1 MLVPVGALASGGHP
15 CPVNLKRSFD
25 FMLYLN
31 HATLYTPETRLDDAA
46 LLIRDGIIKRMG
58 PASSLTPPPEATQID
73 AHGKLLVPGFIDLQL
88 NGAFGDDFT
97 ADPETIWRVAAQLPR
112 FGVTSFLPTL
122 VTCPLERVDAALAVL
137 KTRPPGFHGAEPLGL
152 HLEGPFLN
160 PQKKGAHNAA
170 YMQNPDSNLV
180 PNWSRG
186 NGVFLVTLAPEL
198 PGALALVEELATQ
211 GILVSMG
218 HTMADVDE
226 ANAGYSAGIR
236 YATHLFNAMPPLEHR
251 MPNAPG
257 AVLANRDWV
266 AGLIPDGIHVHPA
279 LVKTIWNAKGTR
291 VNLVSDAMAALGM
304 SPGTYRLH
312 DFDCYV
318 SETEARLANGTL
330 AGSILPLDRAVRNF
344 IAYTGCSFSD
354 ALATVTTTPAALLH
368 EDHERGRI
376 AENMVADLVLLDD
389 ALSVQFT
396 IAAGELVYSA
406 PEFKTM
412 ATET

>member
-1 MLVPVGALASGGHP
+1 
-15 CPVNLKRSFD
+15 
-25 FMLYLN
+25 MLYLE

-46 LLIRDGIIKRMG
+46 LLIQDGIIKQVGRT
-58 PASSLTPPPEATQID
+58 SVLTPPPNARRID
-73 AHGKLLVPGFIDLQL
+73 ARGKLLVPGYLDLQL

-97 ADPETIWRVAAQLPR
+97 AHPETIWRVAAQLPR

-137 KTRPPGFHGAEPLGL
+137 QARPPGFQGAEPLGL

-170 YMQNPDSNLV
+170 YMQNPDSDLV

-198 PGALALVEELATQ
+198 PGALALVEELATR
-211 GILVSMG
+211 GIIVSMG

-251 MPNAPG
+251 APNAPG
-257 AVLANRDWV
+257 AVLANCDWV
-266 AGLIPDGIHVHPA
+266 AGLIPDGIHVHPS

-304 SPGTYRLH
+304 PPGIYRLN

-318 SETEARLANGTL
+318 SETAARLADGTL

-344 IAYTGCSFSD
+344 IAHTGCSISD
-354 ALATVTTTPAALLH
+354 ALATVTTTPAELMNV
-368 EDHERGRI
+368 DHERGRI
-376 AENMVADLVLLDD
+376 AENRVADLVLLDD
-389 ALSVQFT
+389 ALTVQLT
-396 IAAGELVYSA
+396 IAAGEVVYSA
-406 PEFKTM
+406 PEFSSVG
-412 ATET
+412 AESHSE